1 MRALLLIEL
10 VCLFSRIS
18 SFQSQIV
25 PDCDLEFAS
34 LAIGIAQSQ
43 VDDPLKLS
51 HIEAILSS
59 CNKSRMQ
66 KMTEISVF
74 LLNKGTFPSQ
84 AMEHIRQLGQTM
96 TEERQKR
103 LDALR
108 KQMPSNLNKAMTDVA
123 RILLNNTLSGNE
135 KVMSLSSAIG
145 ALPREHRRALE
156 KMLNQ
161 EATPSQ
167 VNPLPEKADVSGIS
181 HVIPTDVD
189 QERPVTKI
197 DADGPKPF
205 PIKKDSD
212 GHGQVGE
219 IGSQPVVPGVPSST
233 VIRRS
238 DMPPME
244 MPTIHPILSGPQ
256 LPAVPPNIFSYN
268 NPGRQLADY
277 TNQVPIQPRISN
289 RGKPHSVGAVF
300 KEQTNPPTTDQI
312 DDVDLLNPRSSL
324 LSDAVR
330 LLEKTIPLIKPG
342 DPSRSEAAKNQRYSP
357 PYTFPLPDQPHH
369 AVSERRAFLP
379 LRDDPNAGVL
389 PISPVNGVHTAL
401 SGFDTHL
408 GRFASGVPNRVVLS
422 THSSLPV
429 EGMEA
434 NRAPIGMSSLPK
446 PVQASSAPEFTTYPD
461 HRENLFP
468 EVVNQGRLASH
479 QARLFPTPERQE
491 SGIPKDNGR
500 KASQDT
506 FLIENFPP
514 APYGIAPR
522 PKQTQGHDLLDTD
535 RLGSWSYGRFD
546 KEEPHYPPL
555 EPVRDTTTV
564 IAIVQE
570 RTTRA
575 MIDSP
580 ISTDSNKATTTL
592 PAFRTYRGPE
602 EITGSHAAR
611 ELYNIRHLGRPRF
624 VKIDLLNE

>member
-1 MRALLLIEL
+1 MRTLLVIG
-10 VCLFSRIS
+10 LFHLFPRIS
-18 SFQSQIV
+18 SLQGQIV

-43 VDDPLKLS
+43 VEDPLKLS

-66 KMTEISVF
+66 KLTEISVF

-96 TEERQKR
+96 TEERRKR

-108 KQMPSNLNKAMTDVA
+108 KQMPSNLNRTMGDVT

-135 KVMSLSSAIG
+135 KVLSLSSAIG

-167 VNPLPEKADVSGIS
+167 VNPAPEKADLPGASHGIP
-181 HVIPTDVD
+181 IDVD
-189 QERPVTKI
+189 RSATEI
-197 DADGPKPF
+197 DANAPKPF
-205 PIKKDSD
+205 PIRKDTD
-212 GHGQVGE
+212 GIGPAGE
-219 IGSQPVVPGVPSST
+219 IGPQPVISGVPSST
-233 VIRRS
+233 LIRRS

-244 MPTIHPILSGPQ
+244 MPIIHPISSGQ
-256 LPAVPPNIFSYN
+256 QVLAVPPNIFGNN
-268 NPGRQLADY
+268 NPGQQSVNY
-277 TNQVPIQPRISN
+277 ENQVPIQPRLSHS
-289 RGKPHSVGAVF
+289 GKPHSVGTVF
-300 KEQTNPPTTDQI
+300 KDKTNPPTTEQI
-312 DDVDLLNPRSSL
+312 DDADLLNPRSSI

-342 DPSRSEAAKNQRYSP
+342 NPIRSEASKNPRYSP

-369 AVSERRAFLP
+369 AMSERRAFLP
-379 LRDDPNAGVL
+379 LRDDVPGTGVL
-389 PISPVNGVHTAL
+389 PISPVNSVQTGL

-408 GRFASGVPNRVVLS
+408 ARFASGVPNRVVLS

-429 EGMEA
+429 RGMEQ
-434 NRAPIGMSSLPK
+434 NRTPSGMSSLPK

-468 EVVNQGRLASH
+468 EVVNQGRSGPPR
-479 QARLFPTPERQE
+479 ARLFPTPERQE
-491 SGIPKDNGR
+491 GTKLEGNGR
-500 KASQDT
+500 ATSQDT

-535 RLGSWSYGRFD
+535 RLGSWSMGRFD
-546 KEEPHYPPL
+546 KEEPQYPPP
-555 EPVRDTTTV
+555 EPVRESTTV
-564 IAIVQE
+564 IAIIQE

-575 MIDSP
+575 TINSQIP
-580 ISTDSNKATTTL
+580 TGSEKVSATL
-592 PAFRTYRGPE
+592 PAFQPYRGPE
-602 EITGSHAAR
+602 EITGSHASR